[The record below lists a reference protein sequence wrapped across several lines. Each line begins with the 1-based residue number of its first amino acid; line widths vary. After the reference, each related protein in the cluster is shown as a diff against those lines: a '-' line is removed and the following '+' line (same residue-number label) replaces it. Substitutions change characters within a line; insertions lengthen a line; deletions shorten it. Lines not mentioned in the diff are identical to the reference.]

1 MILAILCCLKEATIV
16 GTKDHPRLSIARSL
30 RASQKGFPT
39 DYSLLNPKDTV
50 DLLLLKQRGT
60 HSLRGIHLF
69 EFLGVV
75 LKRWLVGCFDTT
87 PTLRIRSVVD
97 RFDTLRFLKTTLAD
111 AHDLRLSLLSILS
124 SSRITITK
132 QQHGKLADKQKP
144 AMV

>member
-1 MILAILCCLKEATIV
+1 MLVMKLENENAERLKNENAKASSNSDSVVYYTTCTIITVVCIDRRHQTVGWCCV

-30 RASQKGFPT
+30 RAPQKGVPT
-39 DYSLLNPKDTV
+39 DYSLLNPKDTPTDCSLLNPKDTV

-87 PTLRIRSVVD
+87 I
-97 RFDTLRFLKTTLAD
+97 ANQ
-111 AHDLRLSLLSILS
+111 I
-124 SSRITITK
+124 SR
-132 QQHGKLADKQKP
+132 
-144 AMV
+144 